1 MYRIHFHFPF
11 LKWEIITYVKCEY
24 FDWSNYLFL
33 SSTGAN
39 FTDAWVSQ
47 AATAT
52 ATGAVLSPHQDGH
65 DDWDDEGRPDSGMSG
80 GRYDDDEVDDEEAEE
95 DAEYLDQETVDEFED
110 RVLNKRAAKVKISHL
125 TSQISFPYMLNLM
138 KFWRRY
144 LRLKTIDTNSKF
156 NFVSTFIAWAL
167 PLTLNISVNS

>member
-1 MYRIHFHFPF
+1 
-11 LKWEIITYVKCEY
+11 
-24 FDWSNYLFL
+24 
-33 SSTGAN
+33 
-39 FTDAWVSQ
+39 
-47 AATAT
+47 
-52 ATGAVLSPHQDGH
+52 
-65 DDWDDEGRPDSGMSG
+65 MSG
-80 GRYDDDEVDDEEAEE
+80 GRYNDDEVDDEEAEE

-156 NFVSTFIAWAL
+156 NFVSTFIA
-167 PLTLNISVNS
+167 